1 MPKNIVT
8 NRKTDV
14 SKKIDFMKRFAN
26 FISYC
31 FHPLLTAT
39 YGCLLVF
46 FGMKGSIYYVFT
58 PLRLK
63 VVITVTVFAF
73 TVLLPALNMLIL
85 YRLNYISSMKLE
97 NRRERIF
104 PLVITSLCYFGL
116 YYMIYDL
123 NVWPAIK
130 LFILGGGLCILSAAI
145 IHLWWQISAHMI
157 GIGGLAGIMLGLGW
171 VLQMPVFGTLS
182 LCLLLSGL
190 IGFSRLYLQSHT
202 PRQVYAGF
210 IFGCFMQFSLLFLTQ
225 SLTFA

>member
-1 MPKNIVT
+1 MS
-8 NRKTDV
+8 RRADV
-14 SKKIDFMKRFAN
+14 CKKINLMKNLATL
-26 FISYC
+26 ISYL

-58 PLRLK
+58 PLKMKLA
-63 VVITVTVFAF
+63 ITVTVFAF

-85 YRLNYISSMKLE
+85 YKLNYISSMKLE

-104 PLVITSLCYFGL
+104 PLIMTSICYFGL

-123 NVWPAIK
+123 SVWPAIK

-157 GIGGLAGIMLGLGW
+157 GIGGLVGIMLALGW
-171 VLQMPVFGTLS
+171 VLQMPVFAVLS
-182 LCLLLSGL
+182 LCLLLAGL
-190 IGFSRLYLQSHT
+190 IGFSRLFLNAHT
-202 PRQVYAGF
+202 PHQVYAGF

>member
-1 MPKNIVT
+1 
-8 NRKTDV
+8 
-14 SKKIDFMKRFAN
+14 MKSFAG
-26 FISYC
+26 FISYL

-46 FGMKGSIYYVFT
+46 FGMKGSIYYLFT

-63 VVITVTVFAF
+63 LVITLTVFAF
-73 TVLLPALNMLIL
+73 TFLLPVLNMLIL

-104 PLVITSLCYFGL
+104 PLIMTALCYFGL

-157 GIGGLAGIMLGLGW
+157 GVGGLVGVMLALGW
-171 VLQMPVFGTLS
+171 GLQIPVFGMLT

-190 IGFSRLYLQSHT
+190 IGFSRLFLNSHT
-202 PRQVYAGF
+202 PQQVYAGF
-210 IFGCFMQFSLLFLTQ
+210 IFGCAMQFSLFFLTQ
-225 SLTFA
+225 SLTFV